1 MNENEK
7 FTQKLTALLI
17 EKGYEPKPSVLEREF
32 NLRYYGTP
40 LTQQAVG
47 KWLKGKSIPHS
58 DKLCTL
64 AEWLG
69 VELTNLVSEERAYQA
84 QKAKKKKE
92 NKANLSQAI
101 SNYYDED
108 YLFRLF
114 LNLPQEQKKA
124 VREVIMAMHK
134 AYRAK

>member
-17 EKGYEPKPSVLEREF
+17 ERGYEPKPSVLEREF
-32 NLRYYGTP
+32 NLRYYGDP

-101 SNYYDED
+101 SNYDEA